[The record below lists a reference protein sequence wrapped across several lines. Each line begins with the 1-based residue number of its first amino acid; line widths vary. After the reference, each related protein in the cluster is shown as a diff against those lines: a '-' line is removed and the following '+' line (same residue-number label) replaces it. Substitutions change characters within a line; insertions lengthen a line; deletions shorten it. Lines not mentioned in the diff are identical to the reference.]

1 MNTADAKRVLE
12 TALLCAHEPL
22 TINTMKKLFVDSS
35 DQEDLVGADTIKL
48 MLEEVRQD
56 WSEKGIMLV
65 SLSTGWRFQSR
76 PEMRA
81 FIDRLNPEKPPKYSR
96 ATLETLAIIAYRQPV
111 TRGDIEEIRGVAV
124 ASQMV
129 KTLEDRGWIE
139 TIGHREVPGRPAL
152 FATTKQF
159 LSDLGLASL
168 DQLPP
173 LQQIGQEEAND
184 ELPSKDDAPEL
195 NMFDGIEA
203 LVEVADAS
211 AVNIDTASD
220 LPSSAINESVDLI
233 VDASEEN
240 GAAIATENDV
250 VEIVENEIE
259 VSAQLG
265 VEIVDDIVDDMSAQ
279 EVLRD
284 VVEVAP
290 AADTLENEAASDVIL
305 DDVAMMADT
314 NIEEAV
320 EANTDADADALTP
333 FKPESDNEHK

>member
-56 WSEKGIMLV
+56 WSDKGIMLV

-81 FIDRLNPEKPPKYSR
+81 YIDRLNPEKPPKYSR

-124 ASQMV
+124 ASQMI

-159 LSDLGLASL
+159 LDDLGLASL

-173 LQQIGQEEAND
+173 LQQIGQEELAD
-184 ELPSKDDAPEL
+184 EQGVKDDSPEL
-195 NMFDGIEA
+195 NMFDGMEA
-203 LVEVADAS
+203 LVDGAEMHVETRVEAITANEDSVERDAQVSAELPEPSALMQTQTQAQNNVLEVEQETVELSTVLVESAMVIEEVSTQEELNDVTAD
-211 AVNIDTASD
+211 
-220 LPSSAINESVDLI
+220 VDL
-233 VDASEEN
+233 VV
-240 GAAIATENDV
+240 AA
-250 VEIVENEIE
+250 
-259 VSAQLG
+259 
-265 VEIVDDIVDDMSAQ
+265 
-279 EVLRD
+279 
-284 VVEVAP
+284 
-290 AADTLENEAASDVIL
+290 LENEAASDVIL

-314 NIEEAV
+314 NIDEKAE
-320 EANTDADADALTP
+320 ADADAQTP

>member
-56 WSEKGIMLV
+56 WSDKGIMLV

-173 LQQIGQEEAND
+173 LQQIGQEEAED
-184 ELPSKDDAPEL
+184 GLPSQDDSPEL

-203 LVEVADAS
+203 LVEVADAPVVNVDTLGDDLLS
-211 AVNIDTASD
+211 NVDVDGELEVEVSQEDVIAV
-220 LPSSAINESVDLI
+220 V
-233 VDASEEN
+233 VEN
-240 GAAIATENDV
+240 NTI
-250 VEIVENEIE
+250 EIVEDEIK
-259 VSAQLG
+259 VNALISVQ
-265 VEIVDDIVDDMSAQ
+265 ISAQ
-279 EVLRD
+279 EELSD
-284 VVEVAP
+284 VVAEGN
-290 AADTLENEAASDVIL
+290 AADALEKEAASDVIL

-314 NIEEAV
+314 NIDEVV
-320 EANTDADADALTP
+320 EADAEALTP

>member
-22 TINTMKKLFVDSS
+22 TIHTMKKLFVDSS

-56 WSEKGIMLV
+56 WSDKGIMLV

-124 ASQMV
+124 SSQMV

-173 LQQIGQEEAND
+173 LQQIGQEDAEGAP
-184 ELPSKDDAPEL
+184 LPKDDSPEL

-203 LVEVADAS
+203 LVEVAGVPV
-211 AVNIDTASD
+211 VNVDSVGD
-220 LPSSAINESVDLI
+220 ELPSNIVSIVDLV
-233 VDASEEN
+233 VDVSEG
-240 GAAIATENDV
+240 GALEVATENNV
-250 VEIVENEIE
+250 MEIVEDEIE
-259 VSAQLG
+259 VSAQKT
-265 VEIVDDIVDDMSAQ
+265 AQ
-279 EVLRD
+279 EDLSD
-284 VVEVAP
+284 VAREDH
-290 AADTLENEAASDVIL
+290 AAGTLENEAASDVIL

-314 NIEEAV
+314 NIDEVAE
-320 EANTDADADALTP
+320 ADAEALTP

>member
-56 WSEKGIMLV
+56 WSDKGIMLV

-173 LQQIGQEEAND
+173 LQQIGQEEAED
-184 ELPSKDDAPEL
+184 ALPSKDDSPEL

-203 LVEVADAS
+203 LVEVADAPTVNVE
-211 AVNIDTASD
+211 AVGDESHSNDDVNVELAADVSEGDAPEAEIENNTIEIDK
-220 LPSSAINESVDLI
+220 
-233 VDASEEN
+233 
-240 GAAIATENDV
+240 
-250 VEIVENEIE
+250 NEIE
-259 VSAQLG
+259 VNEQVSTQ
-265 VEIVDDIVDDMSAQ
+265 ISTQISAQ
-279 EVLRD
+279 EELSNV
-284 VVEVAP
+284 VVEDR

-314 NIEEAV
+314 NLDEKV
-320 EANTDADADALTP
+320 EANAEALTP